1 MFKSPGNPGNN
12 EKTLNYWKFWKFYML
27 KILKHWFNTFEKSI
41 QKWKFSL
48 FLTIPTNFKDPNENI
63 FNFPTY
69 SRPSRT
75 RWCLFHKNQ
84 SQKNFEKNHWI
95 SPSIAHL
102 LNKYA
107 IYSIHR
113 CIPYT
118 ICFGTK
124 LAKPQNP
131 CLERAYFLES
141 ET

>member
-27 KILKHWFNTFEKSI
+27 KILKDWFNTFEKSI

-95 SPSIAHL
+95 SPRLMITL
-102 LNKYA
+102 Y
-107 IYSIHR
+107 IIH
-113 CIPYT
+113 IDDSSWVWP
-118 ICFGTK
+118 K
-124 LAKPQNP
+124 LYGNSYQAFRLHNAVNRINVNRMLQ
-131 CLERAYFLES
+131 
-141 ET
+141 